1 MIIIY
6 FRNEILKYMLK
17 IGIKYI
23 VGNNFDDVEL
33 NRLVICCVER

>member
-1 MIIIY
+1 MIMIY
-6 FRNEILKYMLK
+6 FRNEILKY